1 MVRMP
6 LSRLSGW
13 RGWSRNEG
21 GGQVRGH
28 GHQVG
33 TQGRGQRVGCRGA
46 VSGRGA
52 GVWSAGGVQG
62 GQLAGL
68 QVTECG
74 PGP

>member
-21 GGQVRGH
+21 GGQVQGH

-33 TQGRGQRVGCRGA
+33 TQGGSQRAGCREA
-46 VSGRGA
+46 EEVSSTSRASGD
-52 GVWSAGGVQG
+52 
-62 GQLAGL
+62 
-68 QVTECG
+68 
-74 PGP
+74 

>member
-21 GGQVRGH
+21 GGQVQGH
-28 GHQVG
+28 GRQVG
-33 TQGRGQRVGCRGA
+33 TQGRSQWAGCRGV

-52 GVWSAGGVQG
+52 GRPRKWAQP
-62 GQLAGL
+62 AGL
-68 QVTECG
+68 QVTECE